1 MKIKNGF
8 LLRSVAGKNI
18 VVPVGAELD
27 FGGMITLNDTGK
39 FMWEHLSCETDT
51 DSLLKKIVSEYDID
65 EATAEADM
73 NNFISKLKELNILED

>member
-1 MKIKNGF
+1 MKIKSGF

-39 FMWEHLSCETDT
+39 FMWEQLINETDV
-51 DSLLKKIVSEYDID
+51 DDLLKKIVSEYDVD
-65 EATAEADM
+65 EETAKNDI
-73 NNFISKLKELNILED
+73 NIFINKLKELNILEG

>member
-39 FMWEHLSCETDT
+39 FMWEQLSQETDA
-51 DSLLKKIVSEYDID
+51 DSLLGKIVSEYDVD
-65 EATAEADM
+65 EATAKADM
-73 NNFISKLKELNILED
+73 ENFLNELRELNILEG

>member
-39 FMWEHLSCETDT
+39 FMWEQLSHEIDT
-51 DSLLKKIVSEYDID
+51 DSLLKKIVSEYDVD
-65 EATAEADM
+65 EEIAKDDM
-73 NNFISKLKELNILED
+73 NNFINKLKELNILEA

>member
-1 MKIKNGF
+1 MKIKSGF

-39 FMWEHLSCETDT
+39 FMWEKLSVQT
-51 DSLLKKIVSEYDID
+51 DSDALLSSILSEYDID
-65 EATAEADM
+65 EETAKADM
-73 NNFISKLKELNILED
+73 NIFINKLKELNILED

>member
-1 MKIKNGF
+1 MKIKSGF

-39 FMWEHLSCETDT
+39 FMWEQLCCETDA
-51 DSLLKKIVSEYDID
+51 DSLLKKVLSEYDVS
-65 EATAEADM
+65 EEVAKTDM
-73 NNFISKLKELNILED
+73 NNFINKLRELNILED